1 MRKKW
6 LSTFTACLALSFVF
20 GLTACGGCS
29 SCAGDSSTEQSSNKE
44 VESSVIESSE
54 EIEESAPE
62 VSSEE
67 VESSV
72 IESSEEIEESTP
84 EVSSEEVESSV
95 IESSEEIEESSPEAS
110 SEEVESSIEDA
121 SSEEVE
127 SSTEDSS
134 SEEENEEKTDEE
146 IFAEIKAAVLA
157 TQNYNG
163 AFSMKFRAENLA
175 VGDEGYE
182 AGYFTCNPETL
193 ELALDG
199 TDEKYRTCEKTFE
212 KDGKYYFCGV
222 AGVEDEIQPEDY
234 VCEETTANRAKA
246 YQANYLDYYSPWALL
261 GNYGTFAVADSYA
274 ELLEAFEI
282 VAADS
287 LAAMKT
293 EEFVN
298 TIGNFAIDLGV
309 EDGKSW
315 ITFTTTFSCDST
327 PYGEKNCQSQMTY
340 KFVVEDG
347 YVAYIEQT
355 YYANVDRGWGEEE
368 DNRKEVYEYTY
379 AFDQAFFDSIIPCE
393 PQAKTEYLLQVNLH
407 LPYNYID
414 EEYVYVTAETT
425 KEEVL
430 GELNDIFWNIPED
443 LNWEM
448 DAWYL
453 DEACTVKF
461 DPDAITDLLEYE
473 RITDLYVKSI
483 SFNPNYAWVITEH
496 QFQEHYSKPY
506 QITKMFDFTGRGFSG
521 SEPFH
526 LISEPYTL
534 PTADK
539 VLVDGVET
547 TAQSLT
553 LEGGKTYVV
562 TCIEYVK
569 DGDFWL
575 FA

>member
-1 MRKKW
+1 MKKKW
-6 LSTFTACLALSFVF
+6 LTALTAVLALTFCC
-20 GLTACGGCS
+20 GLAACGGCS
-29 SCAGDSSTEQSSNKE
+29 SCDTNSDASSETQSSSVAGSIAE
-44 VESSVIESSE
+44 SSEEEMSSSEAEASSEFTTSPMFSSLEDVESSEAEESTEIVESSE
-54 EIEESAPE
+54 EIED
-62 VSSEE
+62 
-67 VESSV
+67 SSV
-72 IESSEEIEESTP
+72 EE
-84 EVSSEEVESSV
+84 
-95 IESSEEIEESSPEAS
+95 
-110 SEEVESSIEDA
+110 
-121 SSEEVE
+121 
-127 SSTEDSS
+127 SS
-134 SEEENEEKTDEE
+134 SEEEKEEKTDEE

-163 AFSMKFRAENLA
+163 AFSMKFREENLA

-274 ELLEAFEI
+274 ELLEAFAI

-298 TIGNFAIDLGV
+298 TIGNYVIDLGV

-327 PYGEKNCQSQMTY
+327 PYGDKNCQSKMTY

-347 YVAYIEQT
+347 YIAYIEQT
-355 YYANVDRGWGEEE
+355 YYANVDREWGAEER
-368 DNRKEVYEYTY
+368 NLKEVYEYTY
-379 AFDQAFFDSIIPCE
+379 AFDKEFFDSIIPCE
-393 PQAKTEYLLQVNLH
+393 PQVKTEYLLQVNLH

-425 KEEVL
+425 KEDIL

-443 LNWEM
+443 LNLGM

-453 DEACTVKF
+453 DEACTIKF
-461 DPDAITDLLEYE
+461 DPNTITDLMEYE
-473 RITDLYVKSI
+473 NITDLYVKSI
-483 SFNPNYAWVITEH
+483 TFNPDYAWVIVEDKV
-496 QFQEHYSKPY
+496 EKHYSKPY
-506 QITKMFDFTGRGFSG
+506 QIIQMFNFYGRGVAS
-521 SEPFH
+521 SEPFC

-534 PTADK
+534 PRGDK

-547 TAQSLT
+547 TAESIT
-553 LEGGKTYVV
+553 LEAGKTYVI
-562 TCIEYVK
+562 TRIEYEK

>member
-1 MRKKW
+1 MKKKW
-6 LSTFTACLALSFVF
+6 LAALTACLALTFVC

-29 SCAGDSSTEQSSNKE
+29 SCAGSSSTEQSSSE
-44 VESSVIESSE
+44 ETEESSVIESSE
-54 EIEESAPE
+54 EVE
-62 VSSEE
+62 
-67 VESSV
+67 ESSV
-72 IESSEEIEESTP
+72 IESSEEVEESTP
-84 EVSSEEVESSV
+84 ET
-95 IESSEEIEESSPEAS
+95 S
-110 SEEVESSIEDA
+110 SEEVESSIEET

-134 SEEENEEKTDEE
+134 SEEDVVNKTDEE

-163 AFSMKFRAENLA
+163 AFSMKFREENLA

-246 YQANYLDYYSPWALL
+246 YQANYLDYYSPWAVL
-261 GNYGTFAVADSYA
+261 GNCGTFAVADSYA

-282 VAADS
+282 VGADT
-287 LAAMKT
+287 LADMKT
-293 EEFVN
+293 DGYVN
-298 TIGNFAIDLGV
+298 LQSTYVVDLGT
-309 EDGKSW
+309 EGGKSW
-315 ITFTTTFSCDST
+315 ITFTINGSFVDDPNGST
-327 PYGEKNCQSQMTY
+327 SDYQSQMVM
-340 KFVVEDG
+340 KFVVEGG
-347 YVAYIEQT
+347 YVAYVEQS
-355 YYANVDRGWGEEE
+355 YYSYSTETWGEEE
-368 DNRKEVYEYTY
+368 YNRKGVYEYTY

-425 KEEVL
+425 KDDIL

-443 LNWEM
+443 LNLGM

-496 QFQEHYSKPY
+496 QLQEHYSKPY
-506 QITKMFDFTGRGFSG
+506 QITKMFDFGGRGFSNG
-521 SEPFH
+521 VPFH

-534 PTADK
+534 SNADK

-547 TAQSLT
+547 TAGSLT
-553 LEGGKTYVV
+553 LEGGKTYVI
-562 TCIEYVK
+562 TYIEYAQ
-569 DGDFWL
+569 DGDYWL